1 MHNPNFPDEL
11 LKEGLSIEDR
21 RNLTDNYKYW
31 RTEAIKADL
40 DTKRHPFA
48 AVLENFAYDF
58 NIATAVRNANAF
70 LASDVFVCGKRK
82 WDKRGAVGTHKYQH
96 VHYYQGWSDLSKKL
110 KEEGFEIVVFD
121 NIPEAKNIFDF
132 KWPEKP
138 AMVFG
143 AESVGVSSDALDAAD
158 HVIYIPQFGSTRSLN
173 VGTASGIAMY
183 DWAQKNSR

>member
-1 MHNPNFPDEL
+1 MNNPHFPSEL
-11 LKEGLSIEDR
+11 LKAGISAEDR

-40 DTKRHPFA
+40 DSKRHPFV

-70 LASDVFVCGKRK
+70 LASDVFICGKRK

-96 VHYYQGWSDLSKKL
+96 VHYYEDWEKMSMSL
-110 KEEGFEIVVFD
+110 KEFEIVVFD
-121 NIPEAKNIFDF
+121 NIDGATNIFDF
-132 KWPEKP
+132 VWPDKP

-143 AESVGVSSDALDAAD
+143 AESVGVSPAAVKAAD
-158 HVIYIPQFGSTRSLN
+158 HVVYIPQFGSTRSLN

-183 DWAQKNSR
+183 DWAQKNAC